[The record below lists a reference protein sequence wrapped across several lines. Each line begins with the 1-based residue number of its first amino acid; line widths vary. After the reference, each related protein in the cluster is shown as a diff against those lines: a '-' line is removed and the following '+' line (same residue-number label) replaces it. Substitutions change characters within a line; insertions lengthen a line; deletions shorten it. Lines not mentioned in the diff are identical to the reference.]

1 MDQDFF
7 LFNLAIAAAAA
18 GAVGTVGT
26 VATAGGAAAAGGAAT
41 TVPMQLQDMNEHVK
55 DLVKQLLGLHGLFDR
70 DISLNFRTVTT
81 RVVSNNFI
89 HEYFGHAQKEM

>member
-1 MDQDFF
+1 MVKQAGF
-7 LFNLAIAAAAA
+7 LAENLVGI
-18 GAVGTVGT
+18 AVGTVAPVGGT
-26 VATAGGAAAAGGAAT
+26 AVAAGAAT

-81 RVVSNNFI
+81 RVISDDFI

>member
-1 MDQDFF
+1 MNQDFF
-7 LFNLAIAAAAA
+7 LFDLSIAAAA
-18 GAVGTVGT
+18 AVGTVGT
-26 VATAGGAAAAGGAAT
+26 VAPVGGAAVAAGAAT

-81 RVVSNNFI
+81 RVISDDFI